1 MYFVKTPKIAR
12 SILKE
17 AVWNIPNND
26 RRIFLTFDDGPTPS
40 ITNQTLDILKKHKIK
55 ATFFCL
61 GSQVEKHPEL
71 FNRIIDEGHAVG
83 NHSYSHLKG
92 WNTNNDKYLEDVR
105 KGEAI
110 IKSNLFRPPY
120 GKIKRSQVNSLSP
133 ETKIILW
140 DVLPGDFSRK
150 TNVEKIVS
158 NTLNSVE
165 AGSIIVLH
173 DNLDCGDK
181 MIAALPIIID
191 KLKEKKYCFPPI
203 TENILSSSKSL
214 RNN

>member
-12 SILKE
+12 SIIKK

-26 RRIFLTFDDGPTPS
+26 REIFLTFDDGPTPS
-40 ITNQTLDILKKHKIK
+40 ITNQTLDILSKNQVK

-61 GSQVEKHPEL
+61 GKQVEKHPEI
-71 FNRIIDEGHAVG
+71 FQRIMDEGHAVG

-92 WNTNNDKYLEDVR
+92 WTSKNDQYLEDVR

-110 IKSNLFRPPY
+110 IKSNLFRPPF

-133 ETKIILW
+133 QTKIILW
-140 DVLPGDFSRK
+140 DVLPGDFSLK
-150 TNVEKIVS
+150 NNVEKIVS

-165 AGSIIVLH
+165 TGSIIVLH
-173 DNLDCGDK
+173 DNNKCGNK
-181 MIAALPIIID
+181 MLQALPVIID
-191 KLKEKKYCFPPI
+191 KLKEKHYFFSPI
-203 TENILSSSKSL
+203 SEKIL
-214 RNN
+214 R

>member
-12 SILKE
+12 SIIKK

-26 RRIFLTFDDGPTPS
+26 REIFLTFDDGPTPS
-40 ITNQTLDILKKHKIK
+40 ITNQTLDILSKNQVK

-61 GSQVEKHPEL
+61 GKQVEKHPEI
-71 FNRIIDEGHAVG
+71 FQRIIDEGHAVG

-92 WNTNNDKYLEDVR
+92 WTTDNQQYLEDIR

-133 ETKIILW
+133 QTKIILW
-140 DVLPGDFSRK
+140 DVLPGDFSAK
-150 TNVEKIVS
+150 NDVEKIVS

-165 AGSIIVLH
+165 TGSIIVLH
-173 DNLDCGDK
+173 DNNKCGNK
-181 MIAALPIIID
+181 MLQALPVIID
-191 KLKEKKYCFPPI
+191 KLKEKKYSFTPI
-203 TENILSSSKSL
+203 TEQILS
-214 RNN
+214 

>member
-1 MYFVKTPKIAR
+1 MYFIKTPKIAQ
-12 SILKE
+12 SILKK

-40 ITNQTLDILKKHKIK
+40 ITNQTLDILKEHKIK

-71 FNRIIDEGHAVG
+71 FKRIIDEGHAVG

-92 WNTNNDKYLEDVR
+92 WTTNNKIYLEDVHR
-105 KGEAI
+105 GESLI
-110 IKSNLFRPPY
+110 DSHLFRPPY

-133 ETKIILW
+133 QTKIILW
-140 DVLPGDFSRK
+140 DVLPGDFSAK
-150 TNVEKIVS
+150 NDVEKIVS

-165 AGSIIVLH
+165 TGSIIVLH
-173 DNLDCGDK
+173 DNDKCGNK
-181 MIAALPIIID
+181 MLQALPVIID
-191 KLKEKKYCFPPI
+191 KLQEKKYSFSPI
-203 TENILSSSKSL
+203 TQNIL
-214 RNN
+214 R

>member
-12 SILKE
+12 SILKK
-17 AVWNIPNND
+17 AVWSIPNND
-26 RRIFLTFDDGPTPS
+26 RGIFLTFDDGPTPS
-40 ITNQTLDILKKHKIK
+40 ITSQTLDILREYKVK

-61 GSQVEKHPEL
+61 GSQVEKHPEI
-71 FNRIIDEGHAVG
+71 FKRIINEGHAVG

-92 WNTNNDKYLEDVR
+92 WTTKNEQYLEDLR

-110 IKSNLFRPPY
+110 IQSNLFRPPY

-133 ETKIILW
+133 QTKIILW
-140 DVLPGDFSRK
+140 DVLPGDFSSK
-150 TNVEKIVS
+150 NDVEKIVS

-173 DNLDCGDK
+173 DNDKCGNK
-181 MIAALPIIID
+181 MLQALPVIID
-191 KLKEKKYCFPPI
+191 KLQEKKYSFSPI
-203 TENILSSSKSL
+203 TQKIL
-214 RNN
+214 R

>member
-12 SILKE
+12 SIIKK

-26 RRIFLTFDDGPTPS
+26 REIFLTFDDGPTPS
-40 ITNQTLDILKKHKIK
+40 ITNQTLDILSKNQVK

-61 GSQVEKHPEL
+61 GKQVEKHPEI
-71 FNRIIDEGHAVG
+71 FQRIIDEGHAVG

-92 WNTNNDKYLEDVR
+92 WTTDNQQYLEDIR

-133 ETKIILW
+133 QTKIILW
-140 DVLPGDFSRK
+140 DVLPGDFSLK
-150 TNVEKIVS
+150 NNVEKIVS

-165 AGSIIVLH
+165 TGSIIVLH
-173 DNLDCGDK
+173 DNNKCGNK
-181 MIAALPIIID
+181 MLQALPVIID
-191 KLKEKKYCFPPI
+191 KLKEKKYSFTPI
-203 TENILSSSKSL
+203 TEQILS
-214 RNN
+214 